1 MHNLLCLCV
10 LGIVTVK
17 RKVEKESD
25 YGTKDIYSYG
35 GRIARHRRRSLAR
48 LLTFSGIRSR

>member
-17 RKVEKESD
+17 RKVEKEID

-35 GRIARHRRRSLAR
+35 GRIAP
-48 LLTFSGIRSR
+48 